1 VSPPTARVRRPAVA
15 GLFYPDDPALLAT
28 DVRRHL
34 QAPPPR
40 PLPKVGDCRA
50 VVVPH
55 AGYVYSG
62 PVAGVAYRLLAALA
76 ARIERVLLLGP
87 PHRVPVWGLQVS
99 AADVWSTPVGDMPVD
114 DAGRRALLAA
124 AAARGLGDLVE
135 VSEAAHGPE
144 HSLEVQVPFLLATL
158 PDVPVLPV
166 LVGEGDTGD
175 MADCL
180 TDWWA
185 EASLVVVSTDLSH
198 YEPVGSAQ
206 QHDARTAAAI
216 LAADAARIGDHD
228 ACGSRALRVMLTLA
242 RRAGASV
249 LELDRRTSAD
259 TAGTPDRVVGYGAYL
274 VV

>member
-1 VSPPTARVRRPAVA
+1 M
-15 GLFYPDDPALLAT
+15 
-28 DVRRHL
+28 
-34 QAPPPR
+34 
-40 PLPKVGDCRA
+40 
-50 VVVPH
+50 
-55 AGYVYSG
+55 
-62 PVAGVAYRLLAALA
+62 
-76 ARIERVLLLGP
+76 LLLGP

-114 DAGRRALLAA
+114 EAGRRALLAA
-124 AAARGLGDLVE
+124 AAARGHGDLVE
-135 VSEAAHGPE
+135 VSDTAHLPE

-158 PDVPVLPV
+158 PGVPVLPV
-166 LVGEGDTGD
+166 LVGEGDTD
-175 MADCL
+175 EMADCL

-185 EASLVVVSTDLSH
+185 AASLVVVSTDLSH
-198 YEPVGSAQ
+198 YEPQAGAQ

-216 LAADAARIGDHD
+216 LAADPARIGDRD

-249 LELDRRTSAD
+249 RELDRRTSAD